1 MVRVFAFACVALAMV
16 ALLSSSAVLAGDKN
30 THDGK
35 VVSVKGG
42 KLIMETKGKEHT
54 HEVATN
60 AKITCDGKDC
70 TLADLKTGLQV
81 RVTTDDTN
89 RAIRI
94 QAFLKEAP
102 PKE

>member
-16 ALLSSSAVLAGDKN
+16 ALLSGSAVLAGDKN

-42 KLIMETKGKEHT
+42 KLTMETKGKEIT

-70 TLADLKTGLQV
+70 QLNDLKSGQLI
-81 RVTTDDTN
+81 RVTVDNND
-89 RAIRI
+89 RATRI
-94 QAFLKEAP
+94 QAFLKDTP
-102 PKE
+102 PKQ

>member
-1 MVRVFAFACVALAMV
+1 MFALAM
-16 ALLSSSAVLAGDKN
+16 ALFVGGAAVTAGEKTK

-35 VVSVKGG
+35 VVSVKGQ
-42 KLIMETKGKEHT
+42 KLTMETKGKEHT
-54 HEVATN
+54 HDVPLN

>member
-70 TLADLKTGLQV
+70 TLTDLKAGILI
-81 RVTTDDTN
+81 RVTVDNND
-89 RAIRI
+89 RATRI
-94 QAFLKEAP
+94 QAFLKDTP
-102 PKE
+102 PKQ